1 MNKEKEAKCLQDLQC
16 CYDTMNSQYFTQI
29 WSNTKLQ
36 KFLEKIENS
45 FLKSNFFFD
54 QNLLINIEIECKI
67 NIIRPY
73 ENVNS
78 HLGM

>member
-1 MNKEKEAKCLQDLQC
+1 MIIKKLNFDKRR

-29 WSNTKLQ
+29 WSNTKLP

-54 QNLLINIEIECKI
+54 QNLQVKKSQKWKFYLQLN
-67 NIIRPY
+67 NT
-73 ENVNS
+73 N
-78 HLGM
+78 